1 MTKQFTVTVR
11 GEEVT
16 FESKFETLD
25 DAVEVLKRDHTGQF
39 ARELVEKHEKYSLS
53 DKQAA
58 WVHKIASEEPRQ
70 GRDPLALG
78 LTNIAAM
85 LRNLDLADVPGKKR
99 PKLQVADGVHV
110 SLNSER
116 SKNPGHVSI
125 TDGGPYGDNKYYGRI
140 DERGTVY
147 AGRDFTDEVQ
157 QALVAFNNQH
167 QENND
172 DLDEDLP
179 F

>member
-25 DAVEVLKRDHTGQF
+25 DAVEVLKRDHTSKF
-39 ARELVEKHEKYSLS
+39 ARELVEKHEKFGLS

-58 WVHKIASEEPRQ
+58 WVHKIAGEEPRQ
-70 GRDPLALG
+70 GRDPLELG
-78 LTNIAAM
+78 LTGIAAM
-85 LRNLDLADVPGKKR
+85 LKVKPGKGR
-99 PKLQVADGVHV
+99 PKLDVAPGVQVT
-110 SLNSER
+110 LNSEK
-116 SKNPGHVSI
+116 SKNPGHVTI

-167 QENND
+167 QETND

>member
-16 FESKFETLD
+16 FDSKFETLD
-25 DAVEVLKRDHTGQF
+25 AAVEVLKRDHTSKF

-70 GRDPLALG
+70 GRDPLELG
-78 LTNIAAM
+78 LTGIAAM
-85 LRNLDLADVPGKKR
+85 LKVKPGKGR
-99 PKLQVADGVHV
+99 PKLDVAPGVQVT
-110 SLNSER
+110 LNSEK
-116 SKNPGHVSI
+116 SKNPGHVTI

-167 QENND
+167 QETND